1 MGTQYIN
8 SDTICINDKQCGHY
22 HIQQQDSNKRPK
34 TKATRYQGKPSV
46 KHHGRIDSPNQQE
59 NPFDQLVQFVEQQQQ
74 MQQSMQLMNGAFQL
88 INNFINGMSQAL
100 ASLMGLQ
107 LLHDF
112 LFGSEDA
119 EAESDCEKSTSGC
132 HDRQGN

>member
-8 SDTICINDKQCGHY
+8 SDTICTKDKQYGHY
-22 HIQQQDSNKRPK
+22 HIQDLNKRHQ
-34 TKATRYQGKPSV
+34 TKATSYQGKSSV
-46 KHHGRIDSPNQQE
+46 NHHGRINSPNQQE

-88 INNFINGMSQAL
+88 LNNFINGMSQAL

-112 LFGSEDA
+112 LFGSEDS